1 MANYTPT
8 FTKPYPN
15 GWVDKP
21 SKTTPVTA
29 EIMGSYDTAIA
40 ALEAYLRDNA
50 IKNVSADTTVNSGT
64 KIATITIDG
73 TEYVIY
79 SPSVSYESA
88 ITGGTKVGT
97 ITVGTNTFDVY
108 APSSSAGGSTV
119 SVVPK
124 TLTGTNIAEITVDG
138 TTYQLY
144 APTSGGGSGSTV
156 TAEATLT
163 EGAQIGKITI
173 DGVETILY
181 APTAS
186 AITVDS
192 ELSATSE
199 NAIQNKVVKAE
210 FDKVNDSLSSLGKCK
225 NLLKP
230 TLQTA
235 TQNGVTCTNNGDGT
249 YTLNGTNTNDNFIYF
264 RLTDF
269 EYFTDFAKKT
279 TNKDIKLVGCPTG
292 GGDNTFDV
300 QYEINNAPINGG
312 GYDFGDGA
320 IVKNDKIPSEN
331 ITKAGVYIV
340 VRGAITIRNK
350 VFKPMLTTNLNATY
364 DDFVPYTGDGDTLAA
379 DVAKLNSDVSNLK
392 DGTTPVAKA
401 VADED
406 GNDIKSTY
414 AKKTE
419 AFIDYSHISVDLNTL
434 TAAPSLISIGY
445 EAANKPSGF
454 YGGYMFVVNAGYS
467 ASIALYQTLL
477 DVFSNKTYQRKY
489 YHGAWT
495 DWEETNSGITIDSAL
510 SETSTNPVQNKVVT
524 AKLNEVFQSVSE
536 GKSKIAAAITDK
548 GITTAADATFQVM
561 ADNILKL
568 ISGSDS
574 NNNLGGNNFK
584 TGIEMSV
591 VLNFKAATWN
601 VTTDYNPSVSA
612 SFGESIVTNWGGG
625 SNIGINIF
633 TVYPIDLTNIKS
645 IKIKYTESAH
655 YGDTFP
661 FWLGITSTKYMTVVD
676 PRNTEFDKKI
686 SNTATGETEITMDV
700 SDISGQKYIYIMPIG
715 YTCTITDLILEK
727 NVDTRFEIAQPTE
740 KLIGS
745 YYSTLI
751 YTQAGANYYA
761 VKATDN
767 TSKYWAIGFI
777 TRWSN
782 WYVPVIV
789 SNTADYAHVIS
800 TNTGSLSGI
809 YTFEYE
815 NKTYYCN
822 NGMQGAYEWTN
833 PITYKAIPLYDV
845 ADSNFSGIN
854 TEAAWIYMAKKLLDF
869 YFGKEAF
876 PQ

>member
-1 MANYTPT
+1 MANYTKK
-8 FTKPYPN
+8 FQKPYTN
-15 GWVDKP
+15 GYKDRP
-21 SKTTPVTA
+21 DTSTPVTA
-29 EIMGSYDTAIA
+29 K
-40 ALEAYLRDNA
+40 
-50 IKNVSADTTVNSGT
+50 IKNAETEALLAIEEYLAKNN
-64 KIATITIDG
+64 ITSFSIDG
-73 TEYVIY
+73 LLNKGY
-79 SPSVSYESA
+79 SIAIVEIDGETYNLNIPELSYESA
-88 ITGGTKVGT
+88 ITGGTKIGK
-97 ITVGTNTFDVY
+97 ITLGDKSYDLY
-108 APSSSAGGSTV
+108 APAGGS
-119 SVVPK
+119 
-124 TLTGTNIAEITVDG
+124 
-138 TTYQLY
+138 
-144 APTSGGGSGSTV
+144 GSGSTV
-156 TAEATLT
+156 A
-163 EGAQIGKITI
+163 
-173 DGVETILY
+173 
-181 APTAS
+181 
-186 AITVDS
+186 VDT

-199 NAIQNKVVKAE
+199 NPVQNKVVNAAIENKM
-210 FDKVNDSLSSLGKCK
+210 DKSLETLIKYERGKTGTLAFTTTEEMTELIASYASIMNNNFALVF
-225 NLLKP
+225 NLIKDCA
-230 TLQTA
+230 Q
-235 TQNGVTCTNNGDGT
+235 TQNYLSISSIDCDLLTDYKAIYFVNGSAETNN
-249 YTLNGTNTNDNFIYF
+249 L
-264 RLTDF
+264 
-269 EYFTDFAKKT
+269 
-279 TNKDIKLVGCPTG
+279 PTG
-292 GGDNTFDV
+292 F
-300 QYEINNAPINGG
+300 GG
-312 GYDFGDGA
+312 G
-320 IVKNDKIPSEN
+320 I
-331 ITKAGVYIV
+331 
-340 VRGAITIRNK
+340 
-350 VFKPMLTTNLNATY
+350 L
-364 DDFVPYTGDGDTLAA
+364 
-379 DVAKLNSDVSNLK
+379 LNSIA
-392 DGTTPVAKA
+392 G
-401 VADED
+401 
-406 GNDIKSTY
+406 ST
-414 AKKTE
+414 
-419 AFIDYSHISVDLNTL
+419 S
-434 TAAPSLISIGY
+434 
-445 EAANKPSGF
+445 AAN
-454 YGGYMFVVNAGYS
+454 
-467 ASIALYQTLL
+467 YQYAIDFTNGKQY
-477 DVFSNKTYQRKY
+477 FRKY
-489 YHGAWT
+489 YHGIWA
-495 DWEETNSGITIDSAL
+495 DWEETNSSSAGITIDSAL
-510 SETSTNPVQNKVVT
+510 SDTSVNPVQNKIIT
-524 AKLNEVFQSVSE
+524 AKLNEVFRSVSN
-536 GKSKIAAAITDK
+536 GKSLVASAITDK

-612 SFGESIVTNWGGG
+612 SFGESIVTNWEGG

-869 YFGKEAF
+869 YFGKEEF
-876 PQ
+876 PH